1 VLRSTSLIWSK
12 SAGPTFKEHAMSWLV
27 PLEANCSTAVHEKP
41 LTRKKLNNCGEP
53 ETALTEGAWC
63 PKTAATSLTPTPSS
77 GPGHAAS
84 PQTASP
90 DPTPHPTE
98 HKPSANMS
106 HHGRPY
112 PLPRCPGSGPFAASA
127 SAARVSAV
135 SHPPVWTVMKNP
147 WEGCQAFMPSGLAAP
162 AEGVARKLSGFL
174 Q

>member
-53 ETALTEGAWC
+53 RDGAHGRC
-63 PKTAATSLTPTPSS
+63 LV
-77 GPGHAAS
+77 
-84 PQTASP
+84 PQDCCNVANPYTLERPRPRGKPP
-90 DPTPHPTE
+90 DRQPRPNP
-98 HKPSANMS
+98 PNMS